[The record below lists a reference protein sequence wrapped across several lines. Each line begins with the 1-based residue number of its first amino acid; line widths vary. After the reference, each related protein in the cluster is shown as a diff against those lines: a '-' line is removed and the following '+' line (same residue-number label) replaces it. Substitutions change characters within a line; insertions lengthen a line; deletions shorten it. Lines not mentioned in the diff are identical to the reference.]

1 MDFRES
7 TVVELAARVRAK
19 DVSARELTQG
29 ALDRIAELNPLINAF
44 TRIDEE
50 RALEQAA
57 AVDQIVASGGNPGT
71 LAGIPIGVKDL
82 EETTGYPTTAGS
94 PLLRDAPAAAHDLSL
109 IHI

>member
-1 MDFRES
+1 
-7 TVVELAARVRAK
+7 VRAK

-71 LAGIPIGVKDL
+71 LAGIPS
-82 EETTGYPTTAGS
+82 A
-94 PLLRDAPAAAHDLSL
+94 
-109 IHI
+109 

>member
-1 MDFRES
+1 
-7 TVVELAARVRAK
+7 VELAARVRAK

-57 AVDQIVASGGNPGT
+57 AVDQIVASGGTP
-71 LAGIPIGVKDL
+71 AR
-82 EETTGYPTTAGS
+82 S
-94 PLLRDAPAAAHDLSL
+94 PASPSA
-109 IHI
+109 